1 MDQNLI
7 EKINSPADLRAIP
20 DKQIPAICTEIREF
34 LVKNVPKTGG
44 HLASNLGATEMT
56 VAIHR
61 VFDSPKDHII
71 FDVGHQSYVHKML
84 TGRRER
90 FDTLRTTGG
99 MSGFTKMSESEH
111 DAFGAGHSSTSVSAA
126 LGFAEADRLAGSD
139 AYTVAVVGDGA
150 YTGGMVHEALN
161 NCDPDLRLII
171 ILNENGMSIS
181 MNKGSFARYLS
192 GVRISKNYLRWKK
205 GTKSLLEKVP
215 LLGKPIN
222 KLLKATKNLFKRAF
236 FSSNYFEDLGLY
248 YMGPIDGNDYK
259 KLEKAL
265 KKAKSLKQSVIVH
278 IKTVKGKGY
287 EPAEQSPDN
296 FHSVYSNGELPKSF
310 HTVFADRLID
320 IASKDKDVVAI
331 TAAMSIGTGLDKFE
345 EAFPDRCFDVG
356 IAEGHAVTFAAGLAA
371 NGMKPFTA
379 IYSTFLQRGYDSVLH
394 DVALQSLPVKMMIDR
409 AGLAV
414 GDGATHHGI
423 FDVAFLS
430 HIPGVEILSPA
441 TYSALESAIDYAHA
455 SNMPVAVRYPNS
467 TECERIVREFYTDN
481 GTAKVGAKA
490 NFACYDAPE
499 CVYITYGT
507 LVKRVLEA
515 TDIITKQTDD
525 KVGVVLLEM
534 LKPYDKVAEEIL
546 PYLSRAKRI
555 VFAEEG
561 IKYGGAA
568 MLLRDALEAKNFD
581 FNKCEYIISAID
593 DNFASPDAKCD
604 LYDCVGLSANKL
616 AEKMI
621 NGR

>member
-1 MDQNLI
+1 MEKNLI
-7 EKINSPADLRAIP
+7 DRINSPQDVKALSEKEAN
-20 DKQIPAICTEIREF
+20 QLCSQIREF
-34 LVKNVPKTGG
+34 LLNNVPKTGG

-71 FDVGHQSYVHKML
+71 FDVGHQSYVHKIL
-84 TGRRER
+84 TGRRDR

-99 MSGFTKMSESEH
+99 LSGFTKMAESEH

-161 NCDPDLRLII
+161 NCDPDLRLVI

-192 GVRISKNYLRWKK
+192 GVRISKNYRQWKQ
-205 GTKSLLEKVP
+205 GTKSLLEKIP
-215 LLGKPIN
+215 LVGKPIN
-222 KLLKATKNLFKRAF
+222 SLLKNAKNIFKKAF

-248 YMGPIDGNDYK
+248 YMGPIDGNNYK
-259 KLEKAL
+259 KVEKAL
-265 KKAKSLKQSVIVH
+265 KKAKSLNQSVIVH

-296 FHSVYSNGELPKSF
+296 FHSVYSNAESPDSF
-310 HTVFADRLID
+310 HTVFADKLID
-320 IASKDKDVVAI
+320 IAKDDDKVVAI
-331 TAAMSIGTGLDKFE
+331 TAAMGIGTGLDKFE
-345 EAFPDRCFDVG
+345 KEYPDRYFDVG
-356 IAEGHAVTFAAGLAA
+356 IAEGHALTFAAGLNA
-371 NGMKPFTA
+371 NGLKPFTA
-379 IYSTFLQRGYDSVLH
+379 IYSTFMQRGYDSVLH
-394 DVALQSLPVKMMIDR
+394 DIALQSLPVKLMIDR

-423 FDVAFLS
+423 FDVSFLS

-441 TYSALESAIDYAHA
+441 TYGALVNAIDYAYSTKA
-455 SNMPVAVRYPNS
+455 PVAVRYPNS
-467 TECERIVREFYTDN
+467 KECRRVVDEFYSYDTLKGVN
-481 GTAKVGAKA
+481 LRA
-490 NFACYDAPE
+490 NYDIEARPE

-507 LVKRVLEA
+507 LAKRVLEA
-515 TDIITKQTDD
+515 KDIAESSMNTY
-525 KVGVVLLEM
+525 VGVVLLER
-534 LKPYDKVAEEIL
+534 LKPYDKLAEEIM
-546 PYLSRAKRI
+546 PYLAGAKRV

-568 MLLRDALEAKNFD
+568 MLLRDALELAGFD
-581 FNKCEYIISAID
+581 FSKCKYIISAID
-593 DNFASPDAKCD
+593 DNFASPDKKCD
-604 LYDCVGLSANKL
+604 LYDYVGLSADKL

-621 NGR
+621 NG

>member
-1 MDQNLI
+1 MEKNLLDRV
-7 EKINSPADLRAIP
+7 NSPEDVKGLSEKEAHQL
-20 DKQIPAICTEIREF
+20 CTEIREF
-34 LVKNVPKTGG
+34 LLNNVPKTGG

-71 FDVGHQSYVHKML
+71 FDVGHQSYVHKIL
-84 TGRRER
+84 TGRRDR

-99 MSGFTKMSESEH
+99 LSGFTKMSESEH

-139 AYTVAVVGDGA
+139 NYTVAVVGDGA

-161 NCDPDLRLII
+161 NCDPDLRLVI

-192 GVRISKNYLRWKK
+192 GVRISKNYRQWKK
-205 GTKSLLEKVP
+205 GTKSLLEKIPVV
-215 LLGKPIN
+215 GKPIN
-222 KLLKATKNLFKRAF
+222 CLLKTAKNLFKKAF

-248 YMGPIDGNDYK
+248 YMGPIDGNNYK
-259 KLEKAL
+259 KVEKAL
-265 KKAKSLKQSVIVH
+265 KKAKSLNQSVIVH

-296 FHSVYSNGELPKSF
+296 FHSVYSKGEFPDSF
-310 HTVFADRLID
+310 HTVFADKLID
-320 IASKDKDVVAI
+320 IAEKDEKVVAI
-331 TAAMSIGTGLDKFE
+331 TAAMGIGTGLDKFE
-345 EAFPDRCFDVG
+345 KKFPKRYFDVG
-356 IAEGHAVTFAAGLAA
+356 IAEGHALTFAAGLNA
-371 NGMKPFTA
+371 NGLKPFTA
-379 IYSTFLQRGYDSVLH
+379 IYSTFMQRGYDSVLH
-394 DVALQSLPVKMMIDR
+394 DIALQSLPVKLMIDR

-423 FDVAFLS
+423 FDVSFLS

-441 TYSALESAIDYAHA
+441 TYSALVNAIDYAYSTDA
-455 SNMPVAVRYPNS
+455 PVAVRYPNS
-467 TECERIVREFYTDN
+467 MQSKRVVDEFYGN
-481 GTAKVGAKA
+481 GTGQEVKIRA
-490 NFACYDAPE
+490 NYDKNESPE
-499 CVYITYGT
+499 LVYITYGT
-507 LVKRVLEA
+507 LAKRVLEA
-515 TDIITKQTDD
+515 KDKVEASLNA
-525 KVGVVLLEM
+525 KVGVVLLER
-534 LKPYDKVAEEIL
+534 LKPYDKLAVEIL
-546 PYLSRAKRI
+546 PYLSGAKRV

-568 MLLRDALEAKNFD
+568 MLLRDALELSGFD
-581 FNKCEYIISAID
+581 FGKCKYIISAID
-593 DNFASPDAKCD
+593 DNFASPDEKCD
-604 LYDCVGLSANKL
+604 LYDYVGLSADKL

-621 NGR
+621 NG